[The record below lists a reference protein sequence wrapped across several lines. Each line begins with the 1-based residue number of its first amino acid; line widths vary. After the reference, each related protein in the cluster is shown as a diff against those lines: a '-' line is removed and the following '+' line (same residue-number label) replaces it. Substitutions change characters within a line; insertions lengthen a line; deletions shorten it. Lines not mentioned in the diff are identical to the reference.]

1 MARCGEVYHD
11 QRFEFEDGHIA
22 SKLMIVLADGAA
34 LLLAALTTSNPKNKK
49 RERGC
54 NNNHWGQYFYLPVA
68 EAKFDQETWIGL
80 EKIWPLDRNKFREKI
95 RARQL
100 HKRFD
105 LHPATMR
112 DILECVLQ
120 SEDITPEQERLL
132 QASLDAMNTRLTTKS
147 R

>member
-22 SKLMIVLADGAA
+22 SKLMIVLADGEA
-34 LLLAALTTSNPKNKK
+34 LLLAALTTSNPKHKK

-54 NNNHWGQYFYLPVA
+54 NSNHWGQYFYLPVD
-68 EAKFDQETWIGL
+68 EAKFDQETWISL
-80 EKIWPLDRNKFREKI
+80 EKIWPLNPAKFREKM

-100 HKRFD
+100 NKRFD

-112 DILECVLQ
+112 DILECALQ
-120 SEDITPEQERLL
+120 SEDITAEQERLL
-132 QASLDAMNTRLTTKS
+132 QASLDAINVKLDHKS